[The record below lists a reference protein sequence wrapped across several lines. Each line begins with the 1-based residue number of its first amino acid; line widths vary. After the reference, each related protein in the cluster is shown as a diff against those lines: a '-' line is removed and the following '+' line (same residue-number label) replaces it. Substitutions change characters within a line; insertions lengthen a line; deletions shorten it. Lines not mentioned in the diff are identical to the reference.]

1 MPAEFFKWYS
11 ATGYP
16 TTAAP
21 STGSIN
27 LTVGVKVLFNALAGP
42 DAGVPQGY
50 DFFNGQRPETVT
62 LAALDDALAALK
74 QAYGPD
80 QAAWKVPAG
89 PMVFAPKNFLGV
101 PQADAKATLTY
112 PVAQNRGTENNMT
125 VFDGRTVRAVDVV
138 APGQSGFVAPDGALS
153 PHARDQ
159 LDLYTGFGS
168 KRVWFTDA
176 EVREHAR
183 STETLRY

>member
-1 MPAEFFKWYS
+1 MRWPGRTPACRR
-11 ATGYP
+11 
-16 TTAAP
+16 
-21 STGSIN
+21 
-27 LTVGVKVLFNALAGP
+27 LRLL
-42 DAGVPQGY
+42 QR
-50 DFFNGQRPETVT
+50 QRPETVT

-125 VFDGRTVRAVDVV
+125 VFDGRTVRGGCGRAG
-138 APGQSGFVAPDGALS
+138 AEASWRRTARCRRTPATSSTCTRASAASG
-153 PHARDQ
+153 
-159 LDLYTGFGS
+159 
-168 KRVWFTDA
+168 WFTDA

>member
-1 MPAEFFKWYS
+1 MNTAERTPGYYDNAGPAVMDAWLRAMLQHAGRRDAGRVLQVVQRHRLSHHGRAVHGLDQPDRGRE
-11 ATGYP
+11 G
-16 TTAAP
+16 
-21 STGSIN
+21 
-27 LTVGVKVLFNALAGP
+27 LFNALAGP

-101 PQADAKATLTY
+101 PQADAKATLTI
-112 PVAQNRGTENNMT
+112 RSR
-125 VFDGRTVRAVDVV
+125 RTG
-138 APGQSGFVAPDGALS
+138 AP
-153 PHARDQ
+153 R
-159 LDLYTGFGS
+159 T
-168 KRVWFTDA
+168 T
-176 EVREHAR
+176 
-183 STETLRY
+183 

>member
-1 MPAEFFKWYS
+1 MVQRHRLSHHGRAVHGLDQPDRGREGPVQCAGR
-11 ATGYP
+11 AGRRR
-16 TTAAP
+16 AA
-21 STGSIN
+21 
-27 LTVGVKVLFNALAGP
+27 
-42 DAGVPQGY
+42 GY

-112 PVAQNRGTENNMT
+112 PVAQNRGTGT
-125 VFDGRTVRAVDVV
+125 T
-138 APGQSGFVAPDGALS
+138 
-153 PHARDQ
+153 
-159 LDLYTGFGS
+159 
-168 KRVWFTDA
+168 
-176 EVREHAR
+176 
-183 STETLRY
+183 